1 MHTPAKLQQ
10 PHRHDSTIT
19 STANPTTLQNKF
31 RTKKIAYRQ
40 IIQNFQTLSI
50 NFHLPHIFNGD
61 FNSHNKPIMLQ
72 QLRRKKK
79 KNTYFDKTKTVT
91 LT

>member
-1 MHTPAKLQQ
+1 M
-10 PHRHDSTIT
+10 
-19 STANPTTLQNKF
+19 
-31 RTKKIAYRQ
+31 
-40 IIQNFQTLSI
+40 QNFQTLSI

-79 KNTYFDKTKTVT
+79 KYILRQNKNSHTHMT
-91 LT
+91 LTQHLTERNAKIKRSNNNQQF